1 MSAKPKTVL
10 TADELKQTPEFLA
23 CSPKMR
29 VWLLALLEN
38 GFDYTAASAAAFNCT
53 FPEKFGYAV
62 RNWPAVR
69 AALAVV
75 FRWSDRDVML
85 DEIKRDIRRAPV
97 GSDRRV
103 RAQAI
108 YARLRYDL
116 PPEADEH
123 AVPTGKPI
131 PAPTS
136 KAFYVGQLVTH
147 RDSNGVV
154 HTGRVVAVDAT
165 GKPKIED
172 VAS

>member
-38 GFDYTAASAAAFNCT
+38 GFDYPAASAAAFNCT

-116 PPEADEH
+116 PPEAIADLERYFEYLRSYYN
-123 AVPTGKPI
+123 I
-131 PAPTS
+131 PQDQPV
-136 KAFYVGQLVTH
+136 FPP
-147 RDSNGVV
+147 
-154 HTGRVVAVDAT
+154 
-165 GKPKIED
+165 KPKATDKE
-172 VAS
+172 AA